1 MENDEEFKYT
11 IITTGLKAE
20 AYKRMFVDYEEFLN
34 LQLNLY
40 KKEKEEKEK
49 DLVNVDRLSCIINF
63 FIFNSIMTCLSCGIY
78 YLRR

>member
-20 AYKRMFVDYEEFLN
+20 AYKRMFVDYEEFLK